1 MDRQERRRNEL
12 ELWIDRNE
20 LRRNQRRRNE
30 LNMGQKVSV
39 SGINPAC
46 TCGSVLDYGEGKWY
60 RCLAKVV
67 LNYGQ
72 TGTAQKRKQIDAD
85 QGK

>member
-12 ELWIDRNE
+12 
-20 LRRNQRRRNE
+20 
-30 LNMGQKVSV
+30 NMRQKVSV
-39 SGINPAC
+39 SGISPAC

-67 LNYGQ
+67 LNYG
-72 TGTAQKRKQIDAD
+72 
-85 QGK
+85 